1 MKKIKT
7 SEVINIYSII
17 KSAKVSKVAED
28 AEKYNIIKAIRPLK
42 KIAEEFESWQKDAI
56 ETLKADNH
64 DEMVAKAQKWQAEE
78 KEGKEI
84 SLTEAERIELNKYF
98 YKFNNDVNKCMSD
111 ELNKE
116 NELDITT
123 IREKSFEQL
132 ISSNDWSVEQIMQ
145 IESYIL

>member
-17 KSAKVSKVAED
+17 KTAKVSKVAED

-42 KIAEEFESWQKDAI
+42 KIAEEFEAWQKDAV

-64 DEMVAKAQKWQAEE
+64 DDMVAKALKWQAEE

-84 SLTEAERIELNKYF
+84 SLTEAERIELNNYF
-98 YKFNNDVNKCMSD
+98 YKFNNDAKKCMED

-116 NELDITT
+116 NELDVAT
-123 IREKSFEQL
+123 ISEKSFEQL
-132 ISSNDWSVEQIMQ
+132 ISSNDWSVEQIMT
-145 IESYIL
+145 IEGYLL